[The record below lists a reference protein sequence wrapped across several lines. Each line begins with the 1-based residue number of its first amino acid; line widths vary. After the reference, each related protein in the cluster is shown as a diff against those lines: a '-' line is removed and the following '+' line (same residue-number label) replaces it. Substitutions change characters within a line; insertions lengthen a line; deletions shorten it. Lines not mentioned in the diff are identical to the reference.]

1 MDHFYKVDWSGDPW
15 SCLLYKTTKLTNL
28 VGGSLVLV
36 IILEKLI
43 ILTKQI
49 GLVVSGSVQFYDQQN
64 RPFLFSFVIAVM
76 VSFPN
81 WV

>member
-1 MDHFYKVDWSGDPW
+1 LSNVEDKNKYSFKVDSSGGKW
-15 SCLLYKTTKLTNL
+15 RIY
-28 VGGSLVLV
+28 
-36 IILEKLI
+36 
-43 ILTKQI
+43 
-49 GLVVSGSVQFYDQQN
+49 LVVSGSVQFYDQQN

>member
-15 SCLLYKTTKLTNL
+15 SCLLYKTTKLKNL
-28 VGGSLVLV
+28 VGGGLVQF

-49 GLVVSGSVQFYDQQN
+49 GLVFGGLVQCRRQE
-64 RPFLFSFVIAVM
+64 
-76 VSFPN
+76 
-81 WV
+81 